1 MVLLGTIGGLGSMFA
16 FFVSPMLRA
25 YNRISIFIEYVS
37 ILAVALLVNELIRV
51 IKDNKKVVSAWA
63 KRISLVLTG
72 WYIWTY
78 VFIQH
83 MGRISSA
90 CNTSI

>member
-1 MVLLGTIGGLGSMFA
+1 MSFTKRDSLLKKRLACLSELNISMVLLGTIGGLGSMFA

-63 KRISLVLTG
+63 KTYISL
-72 WYIWTY
+72 
-78 VFIQH
+78 F
-83 MGRISSA
+83 
-90 CNTSI
+90 